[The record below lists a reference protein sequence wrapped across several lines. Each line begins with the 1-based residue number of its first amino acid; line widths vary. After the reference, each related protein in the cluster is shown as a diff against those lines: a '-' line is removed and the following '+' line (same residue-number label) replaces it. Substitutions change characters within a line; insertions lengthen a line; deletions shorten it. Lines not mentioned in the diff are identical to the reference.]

1 MCFCQ
6 HAAAFTNDPFIQQ
19 IPEEQND
26 QGAGKIT
33 PTSLSTRTSAILK
46 KTSSQRATIQ
56 HLFEHFDEDSDGS
69 LCLREFLQGFSYW
82 KNTLTSTEDKLILF
96 YNLFDKDK
104 NGVMDREEF
113 KQMQVVEMQQPPVLR
128 VKCAPEIQQ
137 LTRSTRSRFRSCVL

>member
-1 MCFCQ
+1 MLFL
-6 HAAAFTNDPFIQQ
+6 FLFL
-19 IPEEQND
+19 
-26 QGAGKIT
+26 
-33 PTSLSTRTSAILK
+33 SLSLPLNPSLSSILNLHPPYQEGSAQADAAEAKSIEIPSRTSAIIK
-46 KTSSQRATIQ
+46 KSSSQRATIQ

-113 KQMQVVEMQQPPVLR
+113 KQM
-128 VKCAPEIQQ
+128 
-137 LTRSTRSRFRSCVL
+137 